1 MVWDVYQSKL
11 VKAEEAVK
19 IVKSG
24 DWVDWNSFNG
34 QPIALDKA
42 LAARKDEL
50 ADIKIRG
57 CFSLVPIECIE
68 TDPERNHFIYN
79 TWHQSGRERKYHDRG
94 LCSYIPIA
102 FHELDYI
109 YSTLESDVTMMTVCP
124 MDNNGY
130 FNVGPQAT
138 YCRSM
143 INKTKKLILE
153 INTKMPVSLGGS
165 NELVHISEVDYI
177 VEGDNPPL
185 VQVSA
190 PAPKETDRAIA
201 VQVVNE
207 IHDGACIQLGIGAL
221 PNLIG
226 QMIADAGIRHLG
238 VHTEMLA
245 DAYIDMYEAG
255 CIDGTCKAIDPRKMV
270 YGFALGSQRLY
281 DFVNNN
287 PICAVYSGQYTN
299 NPNIASRNKN
309 FIAIYNCIE
318 VDLFGQVASEA
329 SEGRHISGTG
339 GQLDLIKAAFMSRGG
354 KGIICLASTFKEKDG
369 SVVSRIRP
377 TLAPGTIATLPRTM
391 THYVATEWGI
401 VSLKGLSTWERA
413 EKLISIA
420 HPDFRDDL
428 VKEAERLHIWVKT
441 QRIR

>member
-1 MVWDVYQSKL
+1 MVWDLYRSKL
-11 VKAEEAVK
+11 VSAEEAVK
-19 IVKSG
+19 TVQSG

-34 QPIALDKA
+34 QPVALDRA
-42 LAARKDEL
+42 LAARREEL
-50 ADIKIRG
+50 ADVKIRG
-57 CFSLVPIECIE
+57 CFSLVPIQCVE
-68 TDPERNHFIYN
+68 TDPKRDHFIYN
-79 TWHQSGRERKYHDRG
+79 TWHQSRLERKYHDQD
-94 LCSYIPIA
+94 LCNYIPIA

-124 MDNNGY
+124 MDDNGY

-138 YCRSM
+138 YCRSL
-143 INKTKKLILE
+143 INKTRKLILE
-153 INTKMPVSLGGS
+153 INNQMPVSLGGS
-165 NELVHISEVDYI
+165 NELIHVSEADYI
-177 VEGDNPPL
+177 VEGENPAL

-190 PAPKETDRAIA
+190 PPAKETDRAIA

-255 CIDGTCKAIDPRKMV
+255 CIDGTRKTIDPRKMV

-299 NPNIASRNKN
+299 NPNVAARNNN
-309 FIAIYNCIE
+309 FIAINNCIE

-369 SVVSRIRP
+369 TVVSRIRP

-391 THYVATEWGI
+391 THYIATEWGI

-413 EKLISIA
+413 ERLISVA

-428 VKEAERLHIWVKT
+428 IKEAERLHIWVRS